1 VSTFEGVAANGV
13 QRFRIGDVAEFEK
26 RQPMTNAE

>member
-1 VSTFEGVAANGV
+1 LHDDKYHSSLQAT
-13 QRFRIGDVAEFEK
+13 FRIGDVAEFEK